1 MERKKRN
8 VVFFSRRMGIERHTL
23 LQILQHQALLGK
35 GGGAMQEVSGSIVD
49 NLLTVLPWNML
60 FRYSSILRL
69 IKIVTRPNQNYKAN

>member
-49 NLLTVLPWNML
+49 NLLTVLPC
-60 FRYSSILRL
+60 
-69 IKIVTRPNQNYKAN
+69 